1 MDWQKNK
8 EIVEKYNIKRTP
20 IDMILPVLITILFCY
35 IFSLLITVIAG
46 QWFNIRFY
54 IDTIQIVAGFGVVL
68 SLLAFAPRLFRAK
81 HISDNTKLE
90 QKHLYSKSE
99 LKSKLSQMDI
109 IVFCGSMLTILTSL
123 LLTPLY

>member
-81 HISDNTKLE
+81 HISDTTKLE